1 MDVCST
7 CLRIGCSWTDTLVCS
22 SQWSCVFALGSIP
35 SWFVCAGMCWGA
47 IQYEQEGQKLDYIY
61 YMMIKGRSWWPLV
74 WPEVFLFKYE
84 KEGTAWLLIKSWG
97 DGRKELLSL
106 PLFLY
111 LPFYVGGTLWLSDN
125 QTVSTWEEPKSIPNC
140 LHFPW
145 KCQTNKLRF
154 FIIVRRHSA
163 H

>member
-1 MDVCST
+1 M
-7 CLRIGCSWTDTLVCS
+7 GCSWTDTLVCS

-35 SWFVCAGMCWGA
+35 SWFVCAGICWGA

-61 YMMIKGRSWWPLV
+61 YMIKGKSWSRWRSWWPLV

-106 PLFLY
+106 PLFICLFM
-111 LPFYVGGTLWLSDN
+111 LEAPCDWVITRLSPPGRSQSLS
-125 QTVSTWEEPKSIPNC
+125 QTVSVSLGNARPVEALC
-140 LHFPW
+140 Y
-145 KCQTNKLRF
+145 CQETF
-154 FIIVRRHSA
+154 CTFDI
-163 H
+163 